1 MKAAGGFSND
11 ASSLDSG
18 QQAIRAHVEAVI
30 TSPLLASSPRRAR
43 LLRYLCDRALAGEG
57 EQVNEYAI
65 GVDVFEK
72 SPSFDPRI
80 DSIVRTE
87 MGRLRQK
94 LKEYY
99 ASGAPDS
106 GIRIELPLRSYVP
119 AFTISSVEAPAVY
132 NRRKTDVPDAP
143 ANSPSSPARVALA
156 IVIVAAFLVAGF
168 LLWRIRGRSGYAA
181 DTTLVVLPFL
191 NLTGDSSKEY
201 LGDSLTDELTE
212 AFAESRD
219 LRVVARTSAFQFK
232 GKGQDIREI
241 GRALNAS
248 AILEG
253 SISTREDQLRVVVQL
268 IRASDG
274 YHLWSRIYDA
284 RPADLARIETE
295 IAESA
300 GQALLPSRKAPAQ
313 DARLVPSPNPEAH
326 DLYMRAIYQL
336 QLHTP
341 DSLRESLRLSQDA
354 VRIDPQY
361 ARAYFAIARAENTL
375 SAIGEIS
382 GREAMELGRAAAQ
395 RALAI
400 DPHFSDAHAYMAH
413 TTYVYEWNW
422 PEAEKE
428 YALAFEGEASHGQA
442 HSWYGWALMT
452 RKRFTE
458 ARSHLETA
466 EELDPQSPNPRQN
479 LVTDLIL
486 EGNFPAAK
494 REIAGIFKLYPRSLV
509 GIRDV
514 GYVAILE
521 HDCDAARAA
530 AQTAA
535 QWYPEQSDKTG
546 SPTMKAHCGQ
556 SEEARRQLEKM
567 AKDGEK
573 EFVSPWGLAQ
583 GYASLNDADHTME
596 YLEKSAEARES
607 VILYLE
613 IDTLFDPVRKDPRFL
628 ALEKKVGLR

>member
-1 MKAAGGFSND
+1 
-11 ASSLDSG
+11 
-18 QQAIRAHVEAVI
+18 
-30 TSPLLASSPRRAR
+30 
-43 LLRYLCDRALAGEG
+43 
-57 EQVNEYAI
+57 
-65 GVDVFEK
+65 
-72 SPSFDPRI
+72 
-80 DSIVRTE
+80 
-87 MGRLRQK
+87 
-94 LKEYY
+94 
-99 ASGAPDS
+99 
-106 GIRIELPLRSYVP
+106 
-119 AFTISSVEAPAVY
+119 
-132 NRRKTDVPDAP
+132 
-143 ANSPSSPARVALA
+143 
-156 IVIVAAFLVAGF
+156 
-168 LLWRIRGRSGYAA
+168 
-181 DTTLVVLPFL
+181 
-191 NLTGDSSKEY
+191 
-201 LGDSLTDELTE
+201 
-212 AFAESRD
+212 
-219 LRVVARTSAFQFK
+219 
-232 GKGQDIREI
+232 
-241 GRALNAS
+241 
-248 AILEG
+248 
-253 SISTREDQLRVVVQL
+253 
-268 IRASDG
+268 
-274 YHLWSRIYDA
+274 
-284 RPADLARIETE
+284 
-295 IAESA
+295 
-300 GQALLPSRKAPAQ
+300 
-313 DARLVPSPNPEAH
+313 
-326 DLYMRAIYQL
+326 MRAIYQL